1 MKLKKAPFTRRTR
14 KNLFLTFLLLLTL
27 PLFLFA
33 LLQEKSFDFRNRAFN
48 EIEVS
53 EENPCVITFPNVNP
67 YSLEINKTFRVQVD
81 TLSSSIGI
89 KSISINDNMGNILL
103 SKEYSDNPK
112 EVAESFLFTPTAA
125 VAYSITGQM
134 TDSSGQTYSCVIS
147 SPYSVQGIRAITS
160 NTKPV
165 FKSTPKS
172 SKPSQNIQ
180 VGTTYEYTIQA
191 EDIDRDMINYAYSFT
206 TNQTWLK
213 STVIDDGSGGRLTIK
228 LKGSTDK
235 PGSYL
240 ANIFI
245 HDGYSQH
252 LSSQSWVISVSPE
265 GNDSPVITII
275 EPVTAMLIEE
285 DTSLSI
291 SWEATDSNEIIR
303 YEIYISSNPVNENT
317 WISVDKNISPSR
329 TAYSIDLEDIPDG
342 TYRVI
347 VKAVDN
353 QTPPGIGIDISNE
366 IIIARKEAEE
376 TPDDQVLLP
385 EPQIINVSPT
395 SSDTV
400 NNTTPTIK
408 GSLVSSEETSI
419 NRDSIQMKLDNVD
432 ITQKIKINEISQ
444 SEYTVIYIP
453 EDPLEDGIHK
463 VYISLEDS
471 QGENAQKEWTFTIG
485 EEEDSESFNI
495 FGLEIPK
502 RTLYIVVGGIGIILL
517 AIIIPILIVKIW
529 KGDSQSSLQENP
541 ILPKTIPS
549 GSEIPT
555 NIQETEVENLVKREN
570 FEAPEPEISFDQK
583 PVAEQ
588 QLSYDNNE
596 VFEAPEPEILQTPKA
611 QTPTTTPL
619 EPEQDLNSLYNQI
632 KEIEGNN
639 GNNNSPS

>member
-27 PLFLFA
+27 PLFLFT

>member
-502 RTLYIVVGGIGIILL
+502 RTLYIVVGGIGVILL